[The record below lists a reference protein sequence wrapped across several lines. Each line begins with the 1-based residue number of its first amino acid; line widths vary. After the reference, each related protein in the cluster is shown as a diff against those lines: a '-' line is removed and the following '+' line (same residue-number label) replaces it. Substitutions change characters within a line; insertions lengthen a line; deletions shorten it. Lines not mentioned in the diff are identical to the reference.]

1 MCPFW
6 DSKDKGWKGLVK
18 GEMGCTAE
26 GLNDLLI
33 KPGTQG
39 NSLRAFGFVVDS
51 IGSKNSGL
59 NSGTAEGLND
69 LLIKPRTQGNSLRID
84 VMFVDITGSD
94 NPGLNSPAA
103 KDGLTVNHLNL
114 PFQL

>member
-18 GEMGCTAE
+18 SGTAE

-39 NSLRAFGFVVDS
+39 NSLRAFGFVVD
-51 IGSKNSGL
+51 
-59 NSGTAEGLND
+59 T
-69 LLIKPRTQGNSLRID
+69 
-84 VMFVDITGSD
+84 TGSD
-94 NPGLNSPAA
+94 NPGLNSPTA
-103 KDGLTVNHLNL
+103 KDGLNVNHIYL
-114 PFQL
+114 FVC